1 MGSIRLGFQYTIYVL
16 RSKCLHAAKVVKL
29 REKQNPDLQELGFS
43 FQLDVFIDSCARGIM
58 PNELELALPF
68 IWPRLWSI
76 LLLKFWN
83 SLVMLLVTIKTR
95 IIPRHLQLAIR
106 NDEELNKLL
115 AGVTIAQGGVLPNIQ
130 AVLLPKKSQ
139 AAAAEKA

>member
-1 MGSIRLGFQYTIYVL
+1 MGISKVFWFQNTTHVL
-16 RSKCLHAAKVVKL
+16 HSKCLHAVKVAKL
-29 REKQNPDLQELGFS
+29 REKQSPDPQELDFS

-83 SLVMLLVTIKTR
+83 SLVMLLVTIRKPGSFLDISNWR
-95 IIPRHLQLAIR
+95 SEMMR
-106 NDEELNKLL
+106 N
-115 AGVTIAQGGVLPNIQ
+115 
-130 AVLLPKKSQ
+130 
-139 AAAAEKA
+139 

>member
-1 MGSIRLGFQYTIYVL
+1 MGISKGVDFQYTTYVL
-16 RSKCLHAAKVVKL
+16 LSKCLHAAKA
-29 REKQNPDLQELGFS
+29 REKLNPDPLELDFS

-83 SLVMLLVTIKTR
+83 SLVMLLVTIRKPGSFR
-95 IIPRHLQLAIR
+95 DIS
-106 NDEELNKLL
+106 N
-115 AGVTIAQGGVLPNIQ
+115 
-130 AVLLPKKSQ
+130 
-139 AAAAEKA
+139 

>member
-1 MGSIRLGFQYTIYVL
+1 MGTSKVLALKDTQYAKYS
-16 RSKCLHAAKVVKL
+16 RCLHAAKVVKL
-29 REKQNPDLQELGFS
+29 REKQNLDPQELDFS

-83 SLVMLLVTIKTR
+83 SLVMLLV
-95 IIPRHLQLAIR
+95 IIRKPGSFRDISNWRSETMR
-106 NDEELNKLL
+106 N
-115 AGVTIAQGGVLPNIQ
+115 
-130 AVLLPKKSQ
+130 
-139 AAAAEKA
+139 